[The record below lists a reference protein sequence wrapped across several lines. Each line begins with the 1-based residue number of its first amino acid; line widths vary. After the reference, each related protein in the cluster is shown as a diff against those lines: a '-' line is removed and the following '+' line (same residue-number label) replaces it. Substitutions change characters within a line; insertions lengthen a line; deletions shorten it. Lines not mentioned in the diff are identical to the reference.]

1 MKKLAR
7 LAILILSLLLVVQPV
22 VVSAAGGSYVL
33 DGIERIAIP
42 SVYEKEDVYQS
53 FHDANGEP
61 VYLSKPQDLFISKQG
76 NLFVVDSGNNRI
88 LKLDAQGKLLAVFKG
103 EGEQALNNPQG
114 IFVDENENMYIADT
128 DNGRIVHLDCLG
140 NFVEAL
146 GRPEGLPGEDTTY
159 NPAKIAISSTGTIYV
174 VKGQNILSID
184 ANNQF
189 KGYIGQSE
197 IGFDLT
203 EALVRLLASEEQK
216 ATMTRRTAATY
227 NNIAIDENDNLYCAS
242 RDTTLGE
249 IKRLNSVGTNTYRQ
263 TGGVSAFSINLSS
276 LLLSN
281 SYISSSG
288 TAFFGDRIDDAGES
302 MEPNFSDVA
311 FDKNGLVYA
320 LDSVM
325 CRLYIY
331 DAEGELLGT
340 MGSKGNQKGK
350 FVSPTAVAVAEDG
363 TVYILDANLNNL
375 QTFRPTAFKQAI
387 EQALTLY
394 YNGDYQGSQKYWE
407 QVLAVNEN
415 YTLALKGMGKTCYKE
430 GKYAQAID
438 YFRRAENVAG
448 YSDAYGK
455 QQHEWIRSHFGIFL
469 IILVAVL
476 AAVILYVAWLVRNS
490 KKVCHLQDTRDER
503 RFDFLQ
509 QLRLAFSTLL
519 HPMETFDNVRYMR
532 GRLKWLP
539 AFILLGLTV
548 AVRILYMNI
557 VHYPLSD
564 VDLRDAS
571 YALEAVKFLLPFVTF
586 VIAAY
591 AMTAIMD
598 GEVEFKELFFA
609 GALCFAPYLALTLP
623 MGLISHVLTANHA
636 DMYSTVQ
643 TIIWIWTFFL
653 FFQTIRVM
661 NQYTVRKTV
670 GIAILSLL
678 TMLLIWIVAFL
689 IIVLW
694 NQIWLFA
701 TDILVEIGLI
711 AG

>member
-1 MKKLAR
+1 MK
-7 LAILILSLLLVVQPV
+7 AIKKIAIVILSVLLLAQPLT
-22 VVSAAGGSYVL
+22 VSADSYVL
-33 DGIERIAIP
+33 DGIERIAVP
-42 SVYEKEDVYQS
+42 SLYEKEDVYQS
-53 FHDANGEP
+53 FSQENGEN
-61 VYLSKPQDLFISKQG
+61 VYLSKPQDLFISKKG

-88 LKLDAQGKLLAVFKG
+88 LKLDANGTLLAIFKG
-103 EGEQALNNPQG
+103 TEDQPFNNPQG

-128 DNGRIVHLDCLG
+128 DNGRIVHLDYMG

-184 ANNQF
+184 ANNHF
-189 KGYIGQSE
+189 KGYIGQAE

-216 ATMTRRTAATY
+216 ATLTRRTAATY

-249 IKRLNSVGTNTYRQ
+249 IKRLNSVGINTYRQ

-276 LLLSN
+276 LFLSN

-288 TAFFGDRIDDAGES
+288 TAFYGDRLDDEGES
-302 MEPNFSDVA
+302 VEPNFSDVA

-340 MGSKGNQKGK
+340 LGSKGNQKGK
-350 FVSPTAVAVAEDG
+350 FVTPTAVAVAQDG
-363 TVYILDANLNNL
+363 TVYILDSNLNNL
-375 QTFRPTAFKQAI
+375 QSFKPTAFKQAI

-394 YNGDYQGSQKYWE
+394 YNGEYQASQQYWE

-415 YTLALKGMGKTCYKE
+415 YTLALKGMGQTCYKE
-430 GKYAQAID
+430 GNYAQAID

-448 YSDAYGK
+448 YSNAYGK
-455 QQHEWIRSHFGIFL
+455 QQHDWIRGNFGVFL
-469 IILVAVL
+469 LILIAVI
-476 AAVILYVAWLVRNS
+476 AACILYVSWLYRNS
-490 KKVCHLQDTRDER
+490 KKVCYLQDTRHED
-503 RFDFLQ
+503 RFRYPQL
-509 QLRLAFSTLL
+509 LRLSFATLF

-532 GRLKWLP
+532 GRLKWSP
-539 AFILLGLTV
+539 AFIFLALTV
-548 AVRILYMNI
+548 AVRYVYMNI

-571 YALEAVKFLLPFVTF
+571 YVLEAVKFLLPFVTF

-591 AMTAIMD
+591 AVTAIMD

-609 GALCFAPYLALTLP
+609 GTLCFAPYLALTLP
-623 MGLISHVLTANHA
+623 LGLASHVLTSNNAA
-636 DMYSTVQ
+636 MYSTVQ
-643 TIIWIWTFFL
+643 TIIWIWIFFL
-653 FFQTIRVM
+653 LFQTIRVM
-661 NQYTVRKTV
+661 NRYSVKKTV
-670 GIAILSLL
+670 GVTIISLL

-694 NQIWLFA
+694 NQIWLFI
-701 TDILVEIGLI
+701 TDILVELGLI
-711 AG
+711 TG

>member
-1 MKKLAR
+1 MKAR
-7 LAILILSLLLVVQPV
+7 IRIAILILSLLLVVQPLT
-22 VVSAAGGSYVL
+22 VSAAADSYVL
-33 DGIERIAIP
+33 DGIERIAVP
-42 SVYEKEDVYQS
+42 SLYEKEDVFQGFS
-53 FHDANGEP
+53 QENGETL
-61 VYLSKPQDLFISKQG
+61 YLSKPQDLFVSKKG
-76 NLFVVDSGNNRI
+76 NVFVVDSGNNRV
-88 LKLDAQGKLLAVFKG
+88 LKLNARGELLAVFKG
-103 EGEQALNNPQG
+103 TQSQPFNNPQG
-114 IFVDENENMYIADT
+114 IFVDDEENMYIADT
-128 DNGRIVHLDCLG
+128 DNGRIVHLDYLG
-140 NFVEAL
+140 NFVEEL
-146 GRPEGLPGEDTTY
+146 GRPAGLPGEETTY

-184 ANNQF
+184 ANNNF
-189 KGYIGQSE
+189 KGYIGQAE

-203 EALVRLLASEEQK
+203 EALVRLFASEEQK
-216 ATMTRRTAATY
+216 ATLARRTAATY
-227 NNIAIDENDNLYCAS
+227 NNIAIDESDNLYCAS

-263 TGGVSAFSINLSS
+263 TGGVSAFSVNLSS
-276 LLLSN
+276 LFLSN

-288 TAFFGDRIDDAGES
+288 TAFYGDRVDDEGKAV
-302 MEPNFSDVA
+302 EPNFSDVA

-340 MGSKGNQKGK
+340 VGSHGNQKGK
-350 FVSPTAVAVAEDG
+350 FVTPTAVSVAQDG

-375 QTFRPTAFKQAI
+375 QTFKPTAFKKAI

-394 YNGDYQGSQKYWE
+394 YNGDYQASQQYWE

-415 YTLALKGMGKTCYKE
+415 YNLALKGMGQTCFKE
-430 GKYAQAID
+430 GNYAQAID
-438 YFRRAENVAG
+438 YFRRAENVTG

-455 QQHEWIRSHFGIFL
+455 QQHNWIRSHFGVFL
-469 IILVAVL
+469 IILVGVL
-476 AAVILYVAWLVRNS
+476 ALCIGYVAWLVKNAKS
-490 KKVCHLQDTRDER
+490 VCHLQDTRSER

-509 QLRLAFSTLL
+509 QLRLVFATLL
-519 HPMETFDNVRYMR
+519 HPIETFENVRYMR
-532 GRLKWLP
+532 GRLKWTP
-539 AFILLGLTV
+539 AFIVLGLTV
-548 AVRILYMNI
+548 AVRILYMNV

-571 YALEAVKFLLPFVTF
+571 YLLEAVKFLLPFITF
-586 VIAAY
+586 QVAAY
-591 AMTAIMD
+591 AMTTIND

-609 GALCFAPYLALTLP
+609 GSMCFAPYLALTLP
-623 MGLISHVLTANHA
+623 MGLLSHVLTSNHG

-643 TIIWIWTFFL
+643 TIMWIWMFFL

-661 NQYTVRKTV
+661 NQYSVKKAV

-678 TMLLIWIVAFL
+678 TMLLIWVVAFL

-694 NQIWLFA
+694 NQIWLFV
-701 TDILVEIGLI
+701 TDILVEVGLI
-711 AG
+711 TG